1 MTDFQNLV
9 DLKKEY
15 LQSKYIMVIK
25 PEAVEAE
32 VARSLDEIVEANT
45 QQINK
50 VMQHLFRA
58 SEDNRKILE
67 KLT

>member
-1 MTDFQNLV
+1 L
-9 DLKKEY
+9 DLINIKKKFAG
-15 LQSKYIMVIK
+15 QKYIMVIK

-32 VARSLDEIVEANT
+32 VARSLDDIVEANT
-45 QQINK
+45 QKINK
-50 VMQHLFRA
+50 VMQHLFKA

>member
-25 PEAVEAE
+25 PEQVEAE
-32 VARSLDEIVEANT
+32 VSRDIHD
-45 QQINK
+45 
-50 VMQHLFRA
+50 M
-58 SEDNRKILE
+58 LE
-67 KLT
+67 GVS

>member
-1 MTDFQNLV
+1 
-9 DLKKEY
+9 
-15 LQSKYIMVIK
+15 MVIK

-32 VARSLDEIVEANT
+32 VARSLDDIVEANT
-45 QQINK
+45 QKINK

>member
-1 MTDFQNLV
+1 
-9 DLKKEY
+9 
-15 LQSKYIMVIK
+15 MVIK

-32 VARSLDEIVEANT
+32 VTRSLDEIIEANT
-45 QQINK
+45 QKINK
-50 VMQHLFRA
+50 VMQNLTRA